1 MGTVHSDAAG
11 EGAVEETDAGSEYV
25 LISNKSEESL
35 SFDPSQSCALAFCIN
50 RQTSP
55 RFRHKQLSDT
65 VVNDAF
71 KVLSTLQ
78 EKGTVP
84 RTNAKLIVAK
94 LEPDSCTFAG
104 MKNAFQEQA
113 KRVGK
118 EGAFFFHFSGHGIRV
133 SNDQFGLAPV
143 DFDYTEN
150 TYITAS
156 VLSQWLREANCEA
169 KCVVFTI
176 DCCYAGGLALALTR
190 GSDKLTPFP
199 GLYVMAACTANEV
212 SVILGTLGNSIF
224 CYFLSHAIQNV
235 EFSPGHFPVRS
246 IYEKCKKLSIA
257 LSSLL
262 LSYDKTSGVSWKT
275 MQPELA
281 QSTLTQTVLELSGEG
296 NEQTDAGIMRFS
308 YATELYDS
316 TSRGGIK
323 TLNDKCCNW
332 LELTYVDSNGGL
344 SQLREEGILG
354 QEQCVM
360 DTVLCCMLRSVA
372 SIQLACDPSTVAN
385 PNLYITAYM
394 HVVAAIDMVHCGV
407 EFHEREFALGLAYYL
422 DCLLHKG
429 ISTQRLKELYDRLLG
444 NLRAKVVAEVAKKSR
459 GEDMTDSGEA
469 EADDPSQPQWPTI
482 EMWTPLEP

>member
-372 SIQLACDPSTVAN
+372 SIQLDCDSTTVAS
-385 PNLYITAYM
+385 PNLYLTAYM
-394 HVVAAIDMVHCGV
+394 RVVTVISYACSGAKFDV
-407 EFHEREFALGLAYYL
+407 RECVLGLLHYQH
-422 DCLLHKG
+422 CLQQHKIDTQSLLQLYREALKLLNPRGG
-429 ISTQRLKELYDRLLG
+429 I
-444 NLRAKVVAEVAKKSR
+444 RA
-459 GEDMTDSGEA
+459 DSGVPE
-469 EADDPSQPQWPTI
+469 EDDPGLPEWPAV